1 MGELYIVGDA
11 SLLWRT
17 VGVVGGRGMVG
28 REVWDGRRVQDVRR

>member
-28 REVWDGRRVQDVRR
+28 EGGGGW